1 MDRDAAI
8 IFGVAIVVGA
18 LFGAI
23 YVVGL
28 QQSSPELPGTVNEPP
43 PTDVPPSII
52 ESIRDDPPSPRF
64 SEEALAPDRPDVPEN
79 EVLQPPEP
87 GADDILEPP
96 VVDPE
101 SCIGMEFVSPPS
113 NVTAGEAFTLVF
125 HEWASTP
132 DYQGDVLNFIF
143 ISPADSEDVIV
154 RVPLQYGQPPFRNID
169 VEMTDGDGYVFGP
182 ILDLSRDGESL
193 LGYTWTPRQSEE
205 WWLPIDMSI
214 LEPGE
219 YVISMAA
226 YDVRTCVKV
235 AEDIS
240 IDLEVADGISAGNE
254 RYFTNVST
262 NGLDMGMVTNT
273 TYRFDITADATP
285 RYLQLL
291 KDSLRKEPGGTSC
304 HIDES
309 DAAFSWRLDLFDTD
323 ASDLRY
329 SHYLRGYF
337 VGDPANE
344 GFPGTRTPE
353 PIDGGVRLALGSA
366 PMAHAYSAYGMG
378 QQYWDCNTTFSDA
391 AMWNATME
399 CAIFFTVAGTY
410 EGELYLV
417 GPERKD
423 ASERL
428 PVRITVTGGE
438 SREDGPPDRYEVPD
452 GAPNETPSGP
462 TAPMAPNDTSA
473 PPEEPEP
480 ERPQETPPA
489 PSPPPV
495 MPEDDGSDGSEETLP
510 DEHDEEETL
519 PPPSDNVTG

>member
-1 MDRDAAI
+1 
-8 IFGVAIVVGA
+8 
-18 LFGAI
+18 
-23 YVVGL
+23 
-28 QQSSPELPGTVNEPP
+28 
-43 PTDVPPSII
+43 
-52 ESIRDDPPSPRF
+52 
-64 SEEALAPDRPDVPEN
+64 
-79 EVLQPPEP
+79 
-87 GADDILEPP
+87 
-96 VVDPE
+96 
-101 SCIGMEFVSPPS
+101 
-113 NVTAGEAFTLVF
+113 
-125 HEWASTP
+125 
-132 DYQGDVLNFIF
+132 
-143 ISPADSEDVIV
+143 
-154 RVPLQYGQPPFRNID
+154 
-169 VEMTDGDGYVFGP
+169 MTDGDGYVFGP

-329 SHYLRGYF
+329 SHYTRTYF

-344 GFPGTRTPE
+344 MYPGTKTPE
-353 PIDGGVRLALGSA
+353 PIDGGVRLDLGSA

-378 QQYWDCNTTFSDA
+378 QQYWDCNTTCGDPEP
-391 AMWNATME
+391 WNATME
-399 CAIFFTVAGTY
+399 AAIYFTRPGTY
-410 EGELYLV
+410 EGELYIV
-417 GPERKD
+417 GPDGED

-428 PVRITVTGGE
+428 PVRITVTAGTTE
-438 SREDGPPDRYEVPD
+438 QDDATDRNETPDRVPNETPP
-452 GAPNETPSGP
+452 GPTVPMAPNETPSSP
-462 TAPMAPNDTSA
+462 EIREQ
-473 PPEEPEP
+473 PPGSP
-480 ERPQETPPA
+480 ETPA
-489 PSPPPV
+489 PEDDSGDESPPPPDV
-495 MPEDDGSDGSEETLP
+495 DDGGDASTPTNNTSKIT
-510 DEHDEEETL
+510 
-519 PPPSDNVTG
+519 